1 MVTNDNFICSG
12 EGWQFHITSEILW
25 LKWQCH
31 LSTDIYWPRMA
42 IAHVYRHLVV
52 MNDNFILL
60 QICSSNEWPFHIV
73 CHISW
78 SRMVTFVMTYI
89 GKHAIF

>member
-1 MVTNDNFICSG
+1 MVKDGNFISLVTYYG
-12 EGWQFHITSEILW
+12 K
-25 LKWQCH
+25 KWQCH

-52 MNDNFILL
+52 MNNNFILL

-73 CHISW
+73 LSHL
-78 SRMVTFVMTYI
+78 MVKNGTFVMTYI
-89 GKHAIF
+89 GKHAFFE